1 MTSVTQPALDRE
13 RTALICALCA
23 VLLWSTVATGFKL
36 GLRHL
41 TETQLLFV
49 GTLISWLLFGIV
61 AVARKSYTVLPHE
74 YPTIALL
81 GVINPFAYYLV
92 LFGGYARLPAQIA
105 QPVNITWAIVFAL
118 LAVPI
123 LKQRLTR
130 RAVVGIVVSYLGV
143 VVVLSQNPMDAD
155 TPLSVLGIVLAL
167 SSTVFWAL
175 YWLFNTRC
183 RSDPIAI
190 MFHSFTVGVVLVALA
205 CRFGPGWPALNATT
219 LFYGAWVGLIEMGV
233 TYLLWQRALKLTTN
247 VGRLGQLVFLS
258 PFLSLIL
265 IGTVLDEPIRA
276 TSVGGLMIIVSGIV
290 ITGKPKVAEA
300 PA

>member
-1 MTSVTQPALDRE
+1 MTEARSLPLDRE
-13 RTALICALCA
+13 RQALTCALCA

-36 GLRHL
+36 GLVHL
-41 TETQLLFV
+41 AETQLLFL
-49 GTLISWLLFGIV
+49 GTLISWTLFGIV
-61 AVARKSYTVLPHE
+61 AVTRNTYTVLPE
-74 YPTIALL
+74 EFPTIAVL

-92 LFGGYARLPAQIA
+92 LFGSYARLPAQIA

-130 RAVVGIVVSYLGV
+130 RAMAGIVVSYLGV
-143 VVVLSQNPMDAD
+143 MVVLSQNPMDAD
-155 TPLSVLGIVLAL
+155 TPLNVLGIGLAL

-183 RSDPIAI
+183 RSDPLAI
-190 MFHSFTVGVVLVALA
+190 MFQSFTVGLVLVAAA
-205 CRFGPGWPALNATT
+205 CWLGPGWPELTATT

-265 IGTVLDEPIRA
+265 IGTVLNEPIRA
-276 TSVGGLMIIVSGIV
+276 TSVGGLVIIVSGIV
-290 ITGKPKVAEA
+290 ITGKPKAVEA
-300 PA
+300 

>member
-1 MTSVTQPALDRE
+1 MTGAGETALDRE
-13 RTALICALCA
+13 HKALFCALGA
-23 VLLWSTVATGFKL
+23 VLMWSTVATGFKL
-36 GLRHL
+36 GLVHL

-49 GTLISWLLFGIV
+49 GTLISWVLFGIV
-61 AVARKSYTVLPHE
+61 AVTHNAYTVLPKE
-74 YPTIALL
+74 IPTVALL
-81 GVINPFAYYLV
+81 GVINPFGYYLV
-92 LFGGYARLPAQIA
+92 LFGSYARLPAQIA

-130 RAVVGIVVSYLGV
+130 RGVAGIVVSYLGV

-167 SSTVFWAL
+167 SSTVFWAI

-183 RSDPIAI
+183 HSDPLAI
-190 MFHSFTVGVVLVALA
+190 MFHSFTVGLILVAAA
-205 CRFGPGWPALNATT
+205 CYFGPGWPALTGTT

-233 TYLLWQRALKLTTN
+233 TYLLWQRACKLTSN

-265 IGTVLDEPIRA
+265 IGTVLGEPIRA
-276 TSVGGLMIIVSGIV
+276 TSVGGLVIIVSGIV
-290 ITGKPKVAEA
+290 ITGKPKQAETQA
-300 PA
+300 